1 MKTVMAML
9 VMVLMCGCVSA
20 GRFALVD
27 IDLRTP
33 EQIAAYA
40 KEAEIPYAVPSQN
53 DPVGLKADRTV
64 LTAIWDEI
72 MEVLKVVKGRVRV
85 LPVEWKK

>member
-1 MKTVMAML
+1 MLAM
-9 VMVLMCGCVSA
+9 VMCGCVSA

-40 KEAEIPYAVPSQN
+40 KEAEIPYAVPSQA
-53 DPVGLKADRTV
+53 DPVALKADRTV
-64 LTAIWDEI
+64 VAAIWDEI
-72 MEVLKVVKGRVRV
+72 MEVLKVVKGRIRV

>member
-40 KEAEIPYAVPSQN
+40 KEAEIPYVAQYNEP
-53 DPVGLKADRTV
+53 PTLKADRTV